1 MKKPEQICFLANNT
15 YHISKT
21 SEEHVYLR
29 KKEQIQ
35 YFYKKVQLISTN
47 EIHITFLLRQLLNEW
62 YLNHSIHTVY
72 IKTCQFDFLP

>member
-21 SEEHVYLR
+21 SKEHVYLG

-35 YFYKKVQLISTN
+35 YFYKKCS
-47 EIHITFLLRQLLNEW
+47 
-62 YLNHSIHTVY
+62 
-72 IKTCQFDFLP
+72 